1 MYSRNKKK
9 FRRRV
14 YTCSKFKGSEFGSHS
29 SVWKYFLSR
38 FLLVSILSYITG
50 TPPDICTVEIKRK
63 IIEYL
68 VLRKPNM
75 KESEYT
81 TLCRTESIQREL
93 G

>member
-1 MYSRNKKK
+1 MQLYLLPLVEIKRKIIEYLVLRKPNMKES
-9 FRRRV
+9 
-14 YTCSKFKGSEFGSHS
+14 SHS
-29 SVWKYFLSR
+29 SVWGNFLSH

-81 TLCRTESIQREL
+81 V
-93 G
+93 